1 MVGVIGWWRENGA
14 INRRTVG
21 GAEPKGTARVLD
33 LNTVSL
39 RYSTDIQEESGEEA
53 QAGNTMKGI
62 ISTWMIV
69 RAMRL
74 NEVTKEVFGKR
85 EEQRTIG
92 SALDSALEQLHFEVR
107 VTRMYQERRRLK
119 LAPFLNLFIFSMPLN
134 INVLLQ
140 NK

>member
-1 MVGVIGWWRENGA
+1 MVERKWSNKQEDGGRC
-14 INRRTVG
+14 
-21 GAEPKGTARVLD
+21 GAEGDCTGFRFEHSKFKMLNRHPRGVWGRGTGWK
-33 LNTVSL
+33 
-39 RYSTDIQEESGEEA
+39 Y
-53 QAGNTMKGI
+53 MKGV

-74 NEVTKEVFGKR
+74 NKVTKEVLGKR
-85 EEQRTIG
+85 GEQRTIG

-107 VTRMYQERRRLK
+107 LTRMYQERRQLK
-119 LAPFLNLFIFSMPLN
+119 LAPFLNLFIFSTPLN